1 MDKFPVSSFRVN
13 TSITIPKNNIRPIFI
28 NHYIHSRWK
37 EYIHLISSVNLGTHQ
52 AYLNLIGVGAAWHQR
67 NIIDGD
73 VVIGRFRVLW
83 LIDHRPASY
92 QQAEQGQKPG
102 PNA

>member
-28 NHYIHSRWK
+28 NHYIHSGWK
-37 EYIHLISSVNLGTHQ
+37 LDIHLEGSVNLGTHQ
-52 AYLNLIGVGAAWHQR
+52 AYLHLIGVGAAWHQR
-67 NIIDGD
+67 NIIDSD
-73 VVIGRFRVLW
+73 VVIGK
-83 LIDHRPASY
+83 LIGHRPASY

-102 PNA
+102 PNT

>member
-37 EYIHLISSVNLGTHQ
+37 EDIHLISSVNLGTHQ
-52 AYLNLIGVGAAWHQR
+52 AYLHLIGIGTAWHQR
-67 NIIDGD
+67 DFIDGD
-73 VVIGRFRVLW
+73 VVIGR
-83 LIDHRPASY
+83 LIGHRPASY

>member
-52 AYLNLIGVGAAWHQR
+52 AYLHLIGIGATWHQR
-67 NIIDGD
+67 NIIDSD
-73 VVIGRFRVLW
+73 VVGSP
-83 LIDHRPASY
+83 D
-92 QQAEQGQKPG
+92 KPWG
-102 PNA
+102 